1 MRQARLLSEA
11 EQENVLAYLGHRSG
25 WRDRLMFLLSID
37 AGLKAKEI
45 AALDWSMVTDGDGLV
60 TEEIIGLSQVS
71 KGRSGAIY
79 MSRRLS
85 DTFAS
90 YADGKVRT
98 GRVVLSQRGKP
109 MSAQVIV
116 NFFWLLYQELGLS
129 GCSSHSGRRTAI
141 TRWNNKVSAVGGS
154 VYDVQMIA
162 GHSSPQT
169 TKRYVEP
176 SEPVKDVRRKLV
188 D

>member
-1 MRQARLLSEA
+1 MRQARLLSED
-11 EQENVLAYLGHRSG
+11 EQEKVLEYLGRRSG

-45 AALDWSMVTDGDGLV
+45 AALDWSMATHRDGALA
-60 TEEIIGLSQVS
+60 EEITGLEQVS
-71 KGRSGAIY
+71 KGRSGAIS

-85 DTFAS
+85 ETFAA
-90 YADGKVRT
+90 YADGKILI
-98 GRVVLSQRGKP
+98 GRVVLSKRGKP

-141 TRWNNKVSAVGGS
+141 TRWNNKASAVGGS

-176 SEPVKDVRRKLV
+176 RHPAEVVRRKLV
-188 D
+188 E